1 MGSIL
6 NRIKTGICLSIEFFL
21 CIVSILPALLLVHFK
36 SQDCRSGG
44 RRPRMFSGSQPRKND
59 FPNSSRRLI
68 FVISVNQ
75 VYKHIIIIFKKSN
88 SIKYAEVNQILM
100 QMK

>member
-1 MGSIL
+1 
-6 NRIKTGICLSIEFFL
+6 
-21 CIVSILPALLLVHFK
+21 
-36 SQDCRSGG
+36 
-44 RRPRMFSGSQPRKND
+44 MFSGSQPRKND
-59 FPNSSRRLI
+59 FPNNSRRLI

>member
-1 MGSIL
+1 MHL
-6 NRIKTGICLSIEFFL
+6 RAKT
-21 CIVSILPALLLVHFK
+21 ADLVEE
-36 SQDCRSGG
+36 DLEC
-44 RRPRMFSGSQPRKND
+44 FSGSQPRKND

>member
-1 MGSIL
+1 
-6 NRIKTGICLSIEFFL
+6 
-21 CIVSILPALLLVHFK
+21 
-36 SQDCRSGG
+36 
-44 RRPRMFSGSQPRKND
+44 MFSGSQPRKND

-68 FVISVNQ
+68 FVISVNL
-75 VYKHIIIIFKKSN
+75 VYKNIIIIFKKSN